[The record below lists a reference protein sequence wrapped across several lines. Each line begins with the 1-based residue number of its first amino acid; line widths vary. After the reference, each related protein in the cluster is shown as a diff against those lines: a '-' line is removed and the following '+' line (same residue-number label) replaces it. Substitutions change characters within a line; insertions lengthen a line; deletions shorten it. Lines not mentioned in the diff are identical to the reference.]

1 MHYIDVVLHLPLRP
15 AFTYEVN
22 EEQAAFLQAGMR
34 VVVPFGKSK
43 IYTAITIKVHE
54 HTPLYPTKPIEFIL
68 DEAPVLSPQQLQLF
82 AWASSYYLG
91 SFGELLKIG
100 MPSSLLL
107 ES

>member
-1 MHYIDVVLHLPLRP
+1 MHYIDVVLPLPLRP

-54 HTPLYPTKPIEFIL
+54 HTP
-68 DEAPVLSPQQLQLF
+68 
-82 AWASSYYLG
+82 
-91 SFGELLKIG
+91 
-100 MPSSLLL
+100 
-107 ES
+107 

>member
-1 MHYIDVVLHLPLRP
+1 MHYIDVVLPLPLRP

-54 HTPLYPTKPIEFIL
+54 HTPSYPTKPIEFIL
-68 DEAPVLSPQQLQLF
+68 DEAPVLSARQLQLF
-82 AWASSYYLG
+82 AWASGYYL
-91 SFGELLKIG
+91 K
-100 MPSSLLL
+100 
-107 ES
+107 